1 MSYLTGIS
9 GCFLGRLKPSP
20 EPLSIK
26 TSVKT
31 AVGSSSPFAPCLVR
45 TTCVVDSTAVMVLPR
60 GVNARNW
67 QIRTMK
73 KVAIIRTAIR
83 NNVSRRLRG
92 CSVASE
98 AVRLRLPLC
107 FDMLK
112 LRRSRQR
119 PIQRCVICI
128 PASTNGC
135 KHYYQRILKH
145 MVLAIDEN
153 FVTSICT
160 AALVRLNEIINHSF
174 NGPTD
179 TILKSCQILQPK
191 HDTYTNLLRPQRDIT
206 YASSVNAFGRL
217 GN

>member
-1 MSYLTGIS
+1 MSAYFEQVQQTLLELTTGCGSEACFCLSYLTGIS

-20 EPLSIK
+20 EPLSMK

-60 GVNARNW
+60 GVNDRNW

-119 PIQRCVICI
+119 PIQRCCFMH
-128 PASTNGC
+128 PRKYNRC

-145 MVLAIDEN
+145 MLLAIDEN
-153 FVTSICT
+153 FVTVFKAQS
-160 AALVRLNEIINHSF
+160 AR
-174 NGPTD
+174 
-179 TILKSCQILQPK
+179 QPWF
-191 HDTYTNLLRPQRDIT
+191 
-206 YASSVNAFGRL
+206 A
-217 GN
+217 